1 MTLKIKKIKPNAIIP
16 KRETKGSAGLDL
28 HACLNGPVTIGVGEI
43 FTVPTGIALSPERE
57 DIVMFVIIRSSL
69 GRKHGITLAN
79 SVGVIDSDYRGEIL
93 VPIINHG
100 REPYVLSPDERF
112 AQLVITPVIFPD
124 VCEADELD
132 STERGESGFGS
143 TGKL

>member
-1 MTLKIKKIKPNAIIP
+1 MTLKIKKLKENAIIP

-28 HACLNGPVTIGVGEI
+28 HACIDAPAVIGVGEI

-69 GRKHGITLAN
+69 GRKHGLTLAN

-100 REPYVLSPDERF
+100 TEPYTLNPGERF
-112 AQLVITPVIFPD
+112 AQLVITPVIFPE
-124 VCEADELD
+124 VLEADELD
-132 STERGESGFGS
+132 STERGERGFGS
-143 TGKL
+143 TGRL

>member
-1 MTLKIKKIKPNAIIP
+1 MTLKIRKLNPNATIP
-16 KRETKGSAGLDL
+16 KRETKGAAGLDL
-28 HACLNGPVTIGVGEI
+28 HACLNSPVTIGVGEI

-69 GRKHGITLAN
+69 GRKHGLTLAN

-100 REPYVLSPDERF
+100 DKPYTLSPDERF
-112 AQLVITPVIFPD
+112 AQLVITPVIFPE
-124 VCEADELD
+124 VCEALDLD
-132 STERGESGFGS
+132 STERGDAGFGS

>member
-1 MTLKIKKIKPNAIIP
+1 MTLKIKKLKPNAIIP
-16 KRETKGSAGLDL
+16 RRETSGSAGLDL
-28 HACLNGPVTIGVGEI
+28 HACLDSPITIGVGEI
-43 FTVPTGIALSPERE
+43 FTIPTGIALSPDRA

-69 GRKHGITLAN
+69 GRKHGLTLAN

-100 REPYVLSPDERF
+100 SEPYTISPNERF

-124 VCEADELD
+124 VCETHELD

>member
-16 KRETKGSAGLDL
+16 RRETKGAAGLDL
-28 HACLNGPVTIGVGEI
+28 HACLDNPVTIGVGEI
-43 FTVPTGIALSPERE
+43 FTVPTGIALEPERE
-57 DIVMFVIIRSSL
+57 DVVMFVIIRSSM

-79 SVGVIDSDYRGEIL
+79 SIGVIDSDYRGEIL

-100 REPYVLSPDERF
+100 SEPYVLQPEERF
-112 AQLVITPVIFPD
+112 AQLVITPVIFPE
-124 VCEADELD
+124 VCEVDTLD
-132 STERGESGFGS
+132 STERGEQGFGS